1 MRGEQTDHGL
11 VRVDDVEALVGDHQ
25 PRRRPVERALDA
37 QALRDRA
44 LLPLVVSRRDLLS
57 GDVRGELDD
66 LERPVVRVEDRI
78 VGALNPDLLP
88 SLADPTKLRAL
99 RLPGVQSGPELGVL
113 RTRSVG
119 GLDEDAMVL
128 SDDLVLRVPHDVEK
142 VLVRVEDDA
151 VQRELYRRHRAR
163 DRLDLSFIVQQ
174 LGGGDVRARAGVGG
188 LLGGARCHGISLSSR
203 DAGGTRRNVGLGGRF
218 GGEEERDVEDEAHA
232 IRSLVT
238 HSFRTSFGLGRSG
251 RAKVAP
257 IILIVHGGAWMIGD
271 KAASGFVLNKV
282 AHWLPKGYII
292 VSSNYRMSRRP
303 NPLEQA
309 DDIARALAFVQAKA
323 PSWGGD
329 PARVLLVGHSAGTH
343 LVSLLA
349 ADPRIVTR
357 QSGAPWLGTIIL
369 DSAAL
374 NLVEIMQGKHKGFYD
389 RVFGEDHTLWTQ
401 ASPYHRLTAAPAP
414 MFVVCSLRSDGTCPQ
429 ARTFASKAIE
439 LGGKVTVLPVDL
451 KHSELNKE
459 LGQPSEYTT
468 AIEEFMHTLGLP

>member
-1 MRGEQTDHGL
+1 MKHSLFLAVLL
-11 VRVDDVEALVGDHQ
+11 V
-25 PRRRPVERALDA
+25 
-37 QALRDRA
+37 
-44 LLPLVVSRRDLLS
+44 
-57 GDVRGELDD
+57 
-66 LERPVVRVEDRI
+66 
-78 VGALNPDLLP
+78 
-88 SLADPTKLRAL
+88 
-99 RLPGVQSGPELGVL
+99 
-113 RTRSVG
+113 
-119 GLDEDAMVL
+119 
-128 SDDLVLRVPHDVEK
+128 
-142 VLVRVEDDA
+142 
-151 VQRELYRRHRAR
+151 
-163 DRLDLSFIVQQ
+163 
-174 LGGGDVRARAGVGG
+174 G
-188 LLGGARCHGISLSSR
+188 LLGQFPSA
-203 DAGGTRRNVGLGGRF
+203 F
-218 GGEEERDVEDEAHA
+218 GGPLRDQIEERLESRRVATQAEAAGEMDPGEQSATGMRLPPDARLDRDVPYGTDPQQ
-232 IRSLVT
+232 RLDVYLPT
-238 HSFRTSFGLGRSG
+238 Q
-251 RAKVAP
+251 AKVAP

>member
-1 MRGEQTDHGL
+1 MKHSLFLAVLL
-11 VRVDDVEALVGDHQ
+11 V
-25 PRRRPVERALDA
+25 
-37 QALRDRA
+37 
-44 LLPLVVSRRDLLS
+44 
-57 GDVRGELDD
+57 
-66 LERPVVRVEDRI
+66 
-78 VGALNPDLLP
+78 
-88 SLADPTKLRAL
+88 
-99 RLPGVQSGPELGVL
+99 
-113 RTRSVG
+113 
-119 GLDEDAMVL
+119 
-128 SDDLVLRVPHDVEK
+128 
-142 VLVRVEDDA
+142 
-151 VQRELYRRHRAR
+151 
-163 DRLDLSFIVQQ
+163 
-174 LGGGDVRARAGVGG
+174 G
-188 LLGGARCHGISLSSR
+188 LLGQFPSA
-203 DAGGTRRNVGLGGRF
+203 F
-218 GGEEERDVEDEAHA
+218 GGPLRDQIEERLESRRVATQAEAAGEMDPGEQSATGMRLPPDARLDRDVPYGTDPQQ
-232 IRSLVT
+232 RLDVYLPT
-238 HSFRTSFGLGRSG
+238 Q
-251 RAKVAP
+251 AKVAP

-349 ADPRIVTR
+349 ADPRIVT
-357 QSGAPWLGTIIL
+357 SKGGAPWLGTIVL

-374 NLVEIMQGKHKGFYD
+374 NLVEIMQGKHKCFYD
-389 RVFGEDHTLWTQ
+389 RVFGKDHTLWTQ

-451 KHSELNKE
+451 KHGELNKE